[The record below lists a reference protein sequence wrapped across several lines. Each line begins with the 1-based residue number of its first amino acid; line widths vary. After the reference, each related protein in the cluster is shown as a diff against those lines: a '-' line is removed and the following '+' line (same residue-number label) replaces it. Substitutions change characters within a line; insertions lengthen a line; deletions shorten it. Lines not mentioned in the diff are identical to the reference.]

1 MESLRE
7 YHHVQSRPNITKEM
21 AVEVVRDTLEKIYGL
36 CRHTEKPNV
45 PPAAKDCVTCVAE
58 EVVDSLERDVGLR
71 WGF

>member
-1 MESLRE
+1 
-7 YHHVQSRPNITKEM
+7 M